1 MQKHTYKRYDKE
13 LNKLK
18 DQVSNM
24 GEQVSMQLDLL
35 LASHQQKSDEQLEEI
50 VDNDV
55 AINGM
60 ETKASKTV
68 IKLLAKR
75 APMGKDLRMI
85 IASSRTVTE
94 LERIGDEIVSM
105 AKAIKNNDQ
114 IHVCEDD
121 QASVTL
127 ESLIVT
133 AMNLLDRALLAAR
146 NDDDS
151 AASVLIAEEVQK
163 GGRFHQDANG
173 LIECIRERSGSIQQS
188 FDAALLVNA
197 LMRISDHICNI
208 CEHVIF
214 LVSGEDIRHQDIND

>member
-1 MQKHTYKRYDKE
+1 MQTHTYKRYDKE
-13 LNKLK
+13 LSKLR
-18 DQVSNM
+18 DQVSRM
-24 GEQVSMQLDLL
+24 GDQVSQQLELL
-35 LASHQQKSDEQLEEI
+35 LESHQQEGDEQLEEI

-55 AINGM
+55 MINGM
-60 ETKASKTV
+60 EVKASKTV

-94 LERIGDEIVSM
+94 LERIGDEVVSM
-105 AKAIKNNDQ
+105 AKSLKGNDQ

-121 QASVTL
+121 PASESL
-127 ESLIVT
+127 ESLIVSV
-133 AMNLLDRALLAAR
+133 MNLLGRALLATK

-151 AASVLIAEEVQK
+151 AATVLIEEEVEK
-163 GGRFHQDANG
+163 GGRFHQKAHS
-173 LIECIRERSGSIQQS
+173 LIECIKRHSDSTQQS

-197 LMRISDHICNI
+197 LMRISDHVCNI
-208 CEHVIF
+208 CEHIIF